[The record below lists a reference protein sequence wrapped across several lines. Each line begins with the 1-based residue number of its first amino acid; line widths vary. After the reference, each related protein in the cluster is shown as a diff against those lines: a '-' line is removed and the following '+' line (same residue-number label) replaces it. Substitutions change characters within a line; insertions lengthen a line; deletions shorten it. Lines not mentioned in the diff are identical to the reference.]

1 MQTKYFKNM
10 FQNISQGV
18 MYSTGVADS
27 ETKNSWVACYICA
40 GENEEYL
47 EFKAESGSKI
57 LVIYDYEYTPLG
69 DDSYDITQYRYA
81 LIEKSDLYAG
91 NGIYEPIKMIGKGC

>member
-1 MQTKYFKNM
+1 MTRIWLPAAPALGWN
-10 FQNISQGV
+10 
-18 MYSTGVADS
+18 
-27 ETKNSWVACYICA
+27 
-40 GENEEYL
+40 L

>member
-40 GENEEYL
+40 GENEESL
-47 EFKAESGSKI
+47 EFKAEK
-57 LVIYDYEYTPLG
+57 
-69 DDSYDITQYRYA
+69 A
-81 LIEKSDLYAG
+81 FAG
-91 NGIYEPIKMIGKGC
+91 CKDEEGLWLREMEARQPSISLWNL

>member
-40 GENEEYL
+40 GENEESL
-47 EFKAESGSKI
+47 EFKAEKWKRGNHPSAYGICEKESCGA
-57 LVIYDYEYTPLG
+57 G
-69 DDSYDITQYRYA
+69 DSSW
-81 LIEKSDLYAG
+81 K
-91 NGIYEPIKMIGKGC
+91 P

>member
-40 GENEEYL
+40 GENEESL
-47 EFKAESGSKI
+47 EFKAEK
-57 LVIYDYEYTPLG
+57 
-69 DDSYDITQYRYA
+69 A
-81 LIEKSDLYAG
+81 FAG
-91 NGIYEPIKMIGKGC
+91 

>member
-40 GENEEYL
+40 GENEESL
-47 EFKAESGSKI
+47 EFKAEKAFAGCKDEVRLVAVGDGSEATIHQLMELVKKI
-57 LVIYDYEYTPLG
+57 KLLH
-69 DDSYDITQYRYA
+69 
-81 LIEKSDLYAG
+81 L
-91 NGIYEPIKMIGKGC
+91 MIHF